1 MCRGG
6 IRYGHIC
13 PRSVSCDH
21 CPYRCLFGVYHSMVV
36 FWFVLCACRNDAVY
50 RQGGAGGLAFV
61 GNLVYSFTVVTVS
74 GKHLVS
80 CFEACYLLLLVAFPS
95 KFASPS
101 PLTVPFFVCFPL
113 PLTRFHF
120 PLQHTLFFLCPISS
134 PIIPSRLSISSVPL
148 FLSITLHITRQ
159 SLVGNH
165 FLDCDDAFG
174 GLGFDF
180 GVVPVP
186 GRVFAFMAGDSRGF
200 RDVGRL

>member
-80 CFEACYLLLLVAFPS
+80 CFEACYPLPLVAFPS

-113 PLTRFHF
+113 PLTCFYF
-120 PLQHTLFFLCPISS
+120 PLQRIPIF
-134 PIIPSRLSISSVPL
+134 PFPNSISNHPFAIINLLCSPFPL
-148 FLSITLHITRQ
+148 HYSSYHQAKPCWKPLP
-159 SLVGNH
+159 
-165 FLDCDDAFG
+165 
-174 GLGFDF
+174 GL
-180 GVVPVP
+180 
-186 GRVFAFMAGDSRGF
+186 R
-200 RDVGRL
+200 